1 MKASFRVR
9 PDLTVEV
16 EGETHKDLFR
26 ELAGVCEV
34 FGEQTCGLCGGAEIV
49 PAFRTV
55 GQGKKTFEYPEWHC
69 QGCGARLSLG
79 SMMEGGRL
87 FPHRKLDSA
96 GKPDREHGT
105 FGAHHGW
112 TLYRGEP
119 KDDAPPRG
127 PAARASR
134 VQAEPPNATITE
146 GQWKDIQAELKKHLI
161 SDRAFLKRYGYSG
174 PREIMVPRFAELLAA
189 AKNPDAELRGT
200 KERGAGRAKMTVAE
214 SRVARHLILRM
225 RQVSS

>member
-105 FGAHHGW
+105 FGAPR
-112 TLYRGEP
+112 L
-119 KDDAPPRG
+119 DALPRRAEG
-127 PAARASR
+127 RRPAARPRRPGQPRSSR
-134 VQAEPPNATITE
+134 AAERHDHRGPVE
-146 GQWKDIQAELKKHLI
+146 GH
-161 SDRAFLKRYGYSG
+161 
-174 PREIMVPRFAELLAA
+174 P
-189 AKNPDAELRGT
+189 
-200 KERGAGRAKMTVAE
+200 GRAEEAPDQRPGVPEALRLFR
-214 SRVARHLILRM
+214 SARDHGPALRRVVGGGEEPRRRAARHKRAW
-225 RQVSS
+225 RRPRK